1 MTNSLSQQL
10 DDERKM
16 RVAAVQ
22 TLNIVENSNTDL
34 KKRLTAEEQAKKSVN
49 AALKGAERQVKSQ
62 RKLAH
67 KANEQLAAFKK
78 QLAALKKQLEE
89 VQRLRDRAEKAR
101 VQAEEDKAKAK
112 RERDEAEQHGYDVG
126 VAETEDALRAEV
138 PAVCRAY
145 YTQTWEEVLNRAGID
160 ASSKLRKPE
169 NIIFRPA
176 LQIPNQKKATPPV
189 SQPAEE
195 AQPQHPPL
203 SSQQE
208 QGREQETLKDS
219 SLDKVTK
226 APQPGAASQNFEK

>member
-1 MTNSLSQQL
+1 M
-10 DDERKM
+10 
-16 RVAAVQ
+16 
-22 TLNIVENSNTDL
+22 
-34 KKRLTAEEQAKKSVN
+34 QAK
-49 AALKGAERQVKSQ
+49 
-62 RKLAH
+62 
-67 KANEQLAAFKK
+67 
-78 QLAALKKQLEE
+78 
-89 VQRLRDRAEKAR
+89 
-101 VQAEEDKAKAK
+101 EDKAKAK
-112 RERDEAEQHGYDVG
+112 KERDEAEQHGYDVG
-126 VAETEDALRAEV
+126 VAETEDTLRAEV

-145 YTQTWEEVLNRAGID
+145 CTQTWEEALNQARIE
-160 ASSKLRKPE
+160 ASSELRKPE

>member
-10 DDERKM
+10 DDERKR

-22 TLNIVENSNTDL
+22 TLTIVENSNTDL
-34 KKRLTAEEQAKKSVN
+34 KNRLTTEEQAKKS
-49 AALKGAERQVKSQ
+49 ADATLKGAERQAESQ
-62 RKLAH
+62 KKLIQE
-67 KANEQLAAFKK
+67 ANEQLATSNE
-78 QLAALKKQLEE
+78 QLAALKKQLEKA
-89 VQRLRDRAEKAR
+89 QRLRDQAEKAI

-112 RERDEAEQHGYDVG
+112 KERDEAEQHGYNVG
-126 VAETEDALRAEV
+126 VAETENALRAEV
-138 PAVCRAY
+138 PAVCYAY
-145 YTQTWEEVLNRAGID
+145 CTQTWEEALNRAGVD
-160 ASSKLRKPE
+160 ASSELRKPE
-169 NIIFRPA
+169 NIIFPPA
-176 LQIPNQKKATPPV
+176 LQIPDQREAAPPV

-226 APQPGAASQNFEK
+226 ASCFSKS